1 MSHFQEYQTKR
12 RATKTQTTDPEL
24 HMNFVKALAAVVTVV
39 VAVVGAAT
47 ARPTATGGGSVSWLV
62 GISLCPNSASGTARS
77 TGNGNYLSSLPFF
90 ISDIT

>member
-1 MSHFQEYQTKR
+1 MVSKS
-12 RATKTQTTDPEL
+12 EL

-47 ARPTATGGGSVSWLV
+47 ARPTATGGGGGSVSWLV
-62 GISLCPNSASGTARS
+62 GIILCPNSVSGTARS